1 MSNTTNGSVTG
12 RVTTGASVSLDGY
25 ISGPNESGF
34 EHLFAYMGTGDI
46 EVPTA
51 TPEMTLRMTAD
62 NAAYQRALVDR
73 IGAIVVGRYLYDMT
87 SGWGGI
93 HPVGCPVVVLTHNPP
108 AEPAS
113 DQFTFVTGGIE
124 EAIAKAHELADGKD
138 VGLNSGQIAQ
148 QALAA
153 GLLDEIH
160 LSLVPVFLGGGKSFF
175 PDLAGD
181 APLLLDGPEVT
192 LGTGVTYL
200 HYKVRKS

>member
-1 MSNTTNGSVTG
+1 MNTAKGK
-12 RVTTGASVSLDGY
+12 VTTGASVSLDGY
-25 ISGPNESGF
+25 IAGPGESGF
-34 EHLFAYMGTGDI
+34 EHLFAYMGSGDI

-51 TPEMTLRMTAD
+51 NPNIPVRMTAD

-73 IGAIVVGRYLYDMT
+73 VGAIVVGRHLYDMT

-93 HPVGCPVVVLTHNPP
+93 HPMGCPVVVLTHNPP

-124 EAIAKAHELADGKD
+124 EAIETAHRLAGGKE
-138 VGLNSGQIAQ
+138 VGLNAGQIAQ

-160 LSLVPVFLGGGKSFF
+160 LSLVPVYLGGGKSFF
-175 PDLAGD
+175 PDLAED
-181 APLLLDGPEVT
+181 APLLLDGPEVIP
-192 LGTGVTYL
+192 GTGVTYL
-200 HYKVRKS
+200 HYRVRRP